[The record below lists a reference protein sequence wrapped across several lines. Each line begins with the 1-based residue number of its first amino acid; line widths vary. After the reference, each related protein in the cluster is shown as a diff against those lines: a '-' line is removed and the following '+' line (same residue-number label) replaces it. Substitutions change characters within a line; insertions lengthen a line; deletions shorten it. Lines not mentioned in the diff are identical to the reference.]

1 MLDGFKVNKK
11 DKFRY
16 QRKLTSPSSIKMK
29 GMLVIND
36 KFN

>member
-16 QRKLTSPSSIKMK
+16 QRKLTAPSSIKMK
-29 GMLVIND
+29 GLFFIND